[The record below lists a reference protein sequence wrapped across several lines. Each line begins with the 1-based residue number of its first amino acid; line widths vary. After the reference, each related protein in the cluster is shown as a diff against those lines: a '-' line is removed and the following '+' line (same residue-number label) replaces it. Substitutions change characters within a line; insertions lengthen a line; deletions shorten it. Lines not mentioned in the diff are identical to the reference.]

1 MEFRKYSFAFGALVT
16 IGVASLVAFNWLV
29 DPYDAAGWRIAGI
42 NAVKPSIED
51 RTKFAKPFIVLRIRP
66 AAVVLGSSRPA
77 HALRMDHP
85 CWSPSDLPAYNFA
98 VEGTTIYETLRL
110 LEHAMAAGRLRTAE
124 VELDPN
130 SFFTPEKVREDFDEA
145 VLLGSGHGRFG
156 AYLSYA
162 KALISLRMTRASL
175 FTIRNQY
182 SDAVLVDSDGRRN
195 DRGFERAVVAAG
207 GQRRLFLKVETAAY
221 IRPMLLDR
229 SASEW
234 LADNSRAQSSY
245 DSLRAMIH
253 LARANDIDL
262 HFYLSPVHARQLEIY
277 RALGLSDA
285 MDSWKRRIVAILD
298 EDATSNAGK
307 KPFQL
312 WDFDG
317 YNAVTEES
325 VPALGDPVSRMQG
338 YWETTHYTSRIGD
351 LILNRLLGCSASWDD
366 SASGFGVQ
374 LTRRNI
380 ESRLQESR
388 AAGEQYRRDHPE
400 DVAEIKTAVATVRHE
415 LSDRAAQ

>member
-1 MEFRKYSFAFGALVT
+1 
-16 IGVASLVAFNWLV
+16 
-29 DPYDAAGWRIAGI
+29 
-42 NAVKPSIED
+42 
-51 RTKFAKPFIVLRIRP
+51 
-66 AAVVLGSSRPA
+66 
-77 HALRMDHP
+77 MDHP
-85 CWSPSDLPAYNFA
+85 CWSPPDHPAYNLA

-110 LEHAMAAGRLRTAE
+110 FEHAIAAGRLRTAE

-162 KALISLRMTRASL
+162 KALISLRMTRASV
-175 FTIRNQY
+175 FTIRNQRI
-182 SDAVLVDSDGRRN
+182 DAVLVDSDGRRN

-229 SASEW
+229 SAAEW
-234 LADNSRAQSSY
+234 LAADTPAFSSY
-245 DSLRAMIH
+245 ESLRAMIR

-262 HFYLSPVHARQLEIY
+262 SFYISPVHARQLEIY
-277 RALGLSDA
+277 RVLGLSDA
-285 MDSWKRRIVAILD
+285 MDSWERRLVEILD
-298 EDATSNAGK
+298 EDATSHAGR
-307 KPFQL
+307 KPFPL
-312 WDFDG
+312 WDFGG

-325 VPALGDPVSRMQG
+325 VPALGDPVSRMRG

-351 LILNRLLGCSASWDD
+351 LILNRLLGCAAEGAD
-366 SASGFGVQ
+366 SVPGFGVQ

-380 ESRLQESR
+380 ESRLGESR
-388 AAGEQYRRDHPE
+388 AAGEQYRRHHPE
-400 DVAEIKTAVATVRHE
+400 DVKEIEAAVAQVRRE
-415 LSDRAAQ
+415 LSDRGAD